1 MLTKASAVEGSWG
14 PEYAQLHDDVLSG
27 RTREQYLV
35 VEGIEGLADSLS
47 LIAGMLYVAILS
59 GRALQIRENV
69 PYSVAYDRPNIDW
82 RYGIIAPLLQ
92 HAHKKV
98 RQHRLARRRCMYAA
112 LSPSQ
117 LDSPVFQ
124 MIKTPSACRETT
136 KSSAMTEQHFTLRTG
151 GPRPVDEAAFRLL
164 YNGSVEELGAGANIV
179 TMFGNVGV
187 ISVLFNN
194 PVYKVQLYTMG
205 LRPETAYGCALEYLF
220 TPSLSV
226 KEHFRDEI
234 ITMTGDSMK
243 IGIQVR
249 LGDGYLKGGVFEEQ
263 KHAEASLLAVQ
274 HFFKCAEQ
282 LQSAFRQP
290 GQDVVWLLIS
300 DSLDIRSLSKTA
312 YGDKLLV
319 KLDEPSHVA
328 GMTGH
333 EQNQAMIAAAGEH
346 WLFGL
351 ADYHV
356 ISSIGGFGRSAALRA
371 QTWNTVYKLDVYQTN
386 LLQCDGLNMKP
397 LTWDEIASTAPF
409 V

>member
-1 MLTKASAVEGSWG
+1 M
-14 PEYAQLHDDVLSG
+14 QLCHLLSS
-27 RTREQYLV
+27 T
-35 VEGIEGLADSLS
+35 
-47 LIAGMLYVAILS
+47 
-59 GRALQIRENV
+59 
-69 PYSVAYDRPNIDW
+69 
-82 RYGIIAPLLQ
+82 
-92 HAHKKV
+92 H
-98 RQHRLARRRCMYAA
+98 
-112 LSPSQ
+112 Q
-117 LDSPVFQ
+117 LDPQPVFQ
-124 MIKTPSACRETT
+124 MIQTTTACRETI
-136 KSSAMTEQHFTLRTG
+136 KSSTMTEQHFTLRTG
-151 GPRPVDEAAFRLL
+151 GPLPVDEPAFRLL
-164 YNGSVEELGAGANIV
+164 YNGSMEELGAGADIV

-187 ISVLFNN
+187 INVLFNN
-194 PVYKVQLYTMG
+194 PIYKVQLYKMG

-249 LGDGYLKGGVFEEQ
+249 LGDGYLRGGVFEEQ

-274 HFFKCAEQ
+274 HFFECAEQ

-371 QTWNTVYKLDVYQTN
+371 QTWNTVYKLDVYQTH

-397 LTWDEIASTAPF
+397 LTWDEIANTAPF